1 MYGAFNTNPYGTGSY
16 PTMQNRLDSLQQQ
29 YQQQYARPQNT
40 MSALSGRIVTGLEE
54 ARASQIALDGTISY
68 FPSPAE
74 DKIYAKYID
83 MQGLPVF
90 LTYELQRN
98 VVPVQPQYVDNSM
111 FATLQSRVEA
121 LEKAL
126 KGDVASEP
134 TTNANANYAQ
144 Q

>member
-1 MYGAFNTNPYGTGSY
+1 MNKANCNNRKLLHKIILKIQTKWK
-16 PTMQNRLDSLQQQ
+16 QNELQVDTFLL
-29 YQQQYARPQNT
+29 QNVE
-40 MSALSGRIVTGLEE
+40 IPEIW
-54 ARASQIALDGTISY
+54 ASQIALDGTISY

-74 DKIYAKYID
+74 NKIYAKYID

-98 VVPVQPQYVDNSM
+98 VVPVQPQYVDNSA
-111 FATLQSRVEA
+111 FASLQSRVEA
-121 LEKAL
+121 IEKAL

-144 Q
+144 

>member
-1 MYGAFNTNPYGTGSY
+1 MYGTFNTNPYQTGSY
-16 PTMQNRLDSLQQQ
+16 PAMQSRLDNLQQQ
-29 YQQQYARPQNT
+29 YVRPQNI
-40 MSALSGRIVTGLEE
+40 MSALAGRVVTGMEE

-74 DKIYAKYID
+74 NKIYAKYID

-98 VVPVQPQYVDNSM
+98 VVPVQPQYVDNSA
-111 FATLQSRVEA
+111 FVGLQNRVEA

-126 KGDVASEP
+126 KGDVANEP
-134 TTNANANYAQ
+134 ATNANANYAQ
-144 Q
+144 

>member
-1 MYGAFNTNPYGTGSY
+1 
-16 PTMQNRLDSLQQQ
+16 
-29 YQQQYARPQNT
+29 

-74 DKIYAKYID
+74 NKIYAKYID

-111 FATLQSRVEA
+111 FATLQSKVEA

-126 KGDVASEP
+126 KGDVVNEQP
-134 TTNANANYAQ
+134 TNANANYAQ

>member
-1 MYGAFNTNPYGTGSY
+1 MYGPFNTNPYQVGSY
-16 PTMQNRLDSLQQQ
+16 PAMQNSLDSLQRQ
-29 YQQQYARPQNT
+29 YQQQYTRPQNT
-40 MSALSGRIVTGLEE
+40 MSALAGRIVTGLEE

-74 DKIYAKYID
+74 NKIYAKYID

-98 VVPVQPQYVDNSM
+98 VVPVQTQYVDNNA
-111 FATLQSRVEA
+111 FVTLQSRVEA

-126 KGDVASEP
+126 KGDVANEP
-134 TTNANANYAQ
+134 ATDANANYAQ
-144 Q
+144 